1 MEILK
6 NKFYCTE
13 AYFIIE
19 YENAKYSL
27 LFEFSLEDTY
37 QHGFNPGSYYGH
49 YETYSGKMPEDVKL
63 VDVRKFV
70 DGMEQEEN
78 VLKDVVEIFQRDY
91 CSIMTELEEYVLE
104 KYDYSKFA

>member
-6 NKFYCTE
+6 NEFYCTE

-19 YENAKYSL
+19 HETAKYSL
-27 LFEFSLEDTY
+27 LFKFDLEDTY
-37 QHGFNPGSYYGH
+37 EHGFNPGSHYGH
-49 YETYSGKMPEDVKL
+49 YETYSGKMSEDVKL

-91 CSIMTELEEYVLE
+91 CSIMTELEEFVLE